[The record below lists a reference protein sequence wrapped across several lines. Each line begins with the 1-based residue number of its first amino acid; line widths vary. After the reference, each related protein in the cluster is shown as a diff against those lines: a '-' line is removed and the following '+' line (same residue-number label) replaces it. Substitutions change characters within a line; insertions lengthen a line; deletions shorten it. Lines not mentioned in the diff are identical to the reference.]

1 MKLFGEARADN
12 LWMQTVKDKIK
23 EVLWPARYAKLR
35 LFSSRKN
42 TFELYPT
49 QNGESYVF
57 N

>member
-49 QNGESYVF
+49 QNGESSVF